1 MKKYDAVVIGAGN
14 GGLVAAIR
22 LLQGGAKTLLVEKH
36 NLPGGFA
43 TSFRRGR
50 FEFEASLHELND
62 FGAAD
67 NAGDVR
73 VLFDELGVTDKIEWL
88 QIPEAY
94 RVISREEKIDAT
106 MPFGVKEF
114 IDKMESYVPGS
125 RESMKKFFELAEEI
139 RAAQSYS
146 NSSNGKTDTKVMKTK
161 FANFVKCGSY
171 SVNEVLDALKMPKR
185 AKDILNAYWCYLG
198 AHCDDLSFVHYA
210 SMVLRYITR
219 GAAMPK
225 SRSHEISLA
234 MVERIRELGG
244 DVWFNT
250 EADKIKTE
258 KIVAE
263 SGEQEENQQKYRV
276 TGVVLNNGEVIET
289 RHVIANCSPHIVY
302 GKMIDN
308 VDERIV
314 KEINARKLAGRG
326 FTMFLG
332 LNKSADELGITNH
345 NYFLYDTMDT
355 VRQYEVMKRIDTNC
369 VQATVCLNRA
379 YPECSPPG
387 TCMMYFTTLYMS
399 DDWAKV
405 KPEDYFRVKDKVA
418 SMMIERFEKDT
429 GCRIRDSIEEISVA
443 TPMTYARYCGHPEGC
458 IYGYESQYWDGLMPR
473 LLMMAEDHKTR
484 GLRFAGGFSMR
495 LSGYSSAYFSG
506 DITGRQ
512 TVGDIKREG

>member
-36 NLPGGFA
+36 NIPGGFA

-62 FGAAD
+62 FGTPD

-73 VLFDELGVTDKIEWL
+73 VLFDQLGVTDKIEWL

-106 MPFGVKEF
+106 LPFGKQAF

-125 RESMKKFFELAEEI
+125 RKSMEKFFELAEEI
-139 RAAQSYS
+139 RAAQAYS
-146 NSSNGKTDTKVMKTK
+146 NSVNGQTDQKVMLSEY
-161 FANFVKCGSY
+161 ANFVRCGSY

-198 AHCDDLSFVHYA
+198 AHCDDLSFLHYS
-210 SMVLRYITR
+210 SMVIRYITK

-250 EADKIKTE
+250 EAVKISTG
-258 KIVAE
+258 ADGG
-263 SGEQEENQQKYRV
+263 GE
-276 TGVVLNNGEVIET
+276 GVVLKNGDEIQT

-302 GKMIDN
+302 GRMMDK

-314 KEINARKLAGRG
+314 KETNARKFAGRG

-355 VRQYEVMKRIDTNC
+355 VKQYDLMKTIESNS

-379 YPECSPPG
+379 YPECSPAG
-387 TCMMYFTTLYMS
+387 TSMMYFTTLYMS
-399 DDWAKV
+399 DDWANV
-405 KPEDYFRVKDKVA
+405 KPEDYFKVKDYVA
-418 SMMIERFEKDT
+418 NKMIERFEQDT
-429 GCRIRDSIEEISVA
+429 GCKIRDSIEEISVA
-443 TPMTYARYCGHPEGC
+443 TPMTYARYCGHPEGG

>member
-1 MKKYDAVVIGAGN
+1 MKKYDAVVIGGGN

-36 NLPGGFA
+36 NIPGGFA

-62 FGAAD
+62 FGTAD

-73 VLFDELGVTDKIEWL
+73 VLFDELGVTDKVEWL

-94 RVISREEKIDAT
+94 RVIAREEKIDAT
-106 MPFGVKEF
+106 MPFGKQAF

-125 RESMKKFFELAEEI
+125 RKSIEKFFALAEEI
-139 RAAQSYS
+139 RDAQAYS
-146 NSSNGKTDTKVMKTK
+146 NSVNGKTDQKVMLDKY
-161 FANFVKCGSY
+161 ANFVKCGSY
-171 SVNEVLDALKMPKR
+171 SVNEVLDAIKMPKK

-198 AHCDDLSFVHYA
+198 AHCDDLSFLHYA
-210 SMVLRYITR
+210 SMVLRYVTK

-250 EADKIKTE
+250 EAVKIITGKDGGVE
-258 KIVAE
+258 
-263 SGEQEENQQKYRV
+263 
-276 TGVVLNNGEVIET
+276 GVVLKNGEEIKT

-302 GKMIDN
+302 GRMIDN
-308 VDERIV
+308 VDERII
-314 KEINARKLAGRG
+314 KETNARKFAGRG

-332 LNKSADELGITNH
+332 LNKSADELGIENH

-355 VRQYEVMKRIDTNC
+355 VKQYDLMKKIESNS

-379 YPECSPPG
+379 YPDCSPAG
-387 TCMMYFTTLYMS
+387 TCMMYFTTLYMT
-399 DDWAKV
+399 DDWANV
-405 KPEDYFRVKDKVA
+405 KPEDYFKVKDFVA
-418 SMMIERFEKDT
+418 NKMIERFEQDT
-429 GCRIRDSIEEISVA
+429 GCNIRDSIEEISVA
-443 TPMTYARYCGHPEGC
+443 TPMTYARYCGHPEGG

>member
-36 NLPGGFA
+36 NIPGGFA

-62 FGAAD
+62 FGTPD

-73 VLFDELGVTDKIEWL
+73 VLFDQLGVTDKIEWL

-106 MPFGVKEF
+106 LPFGKQAF

-125 RESMKKFFELAEEI
+125 RKSMEKFFELAEEI
-139 RAAQSYS
+139 RAAQAYS
-146 NSSNGKTDTKVMKTK
+146 NSVNGQTDQKVMLSEY
-161 FANFVKCGSY
+161 ANFVRCGSY
-171 SVNEVLDALKMPKR
+171 SVNEVLDALKMPKK

-198 AHCDDLSFVHYA
+198 AHCDDLSFLHYS
-210 SMVLRYITR
+210 SMVIRYITK

-250 EADKIKTE
+250 EAVKIRTGADGGVE
-258 KIVAE
+258 
-263 SGEQEENQQKYRV
+263 
-276 TGVVLNNGEVIET
+276 GVVLKNGDEIQT

-302 GKMIDN
+302 GKMMDK

-314 KEINARKLAGRG
+314 KETNARKFAGRG

-355 VRQYEVMKRIDTNC
+355 VKQYDLMKTIESNS

-379 YPECSPPG
+379 YPECSPAG
-387 TCMMYFTTLYMS
+387 TSMMYFTTLYMS
-399 DDWAKV
+399 DDWANV
-405 KPEDYFRVKDKVA
+405 KPEDYFKVKDYVA
-418 SMMIERFEKDT
+418 NKMIERFEQDT
-429 GCRIRDSIEEISVA
+429 GCKIRDSIEEISVA
-443 TPMTYARYCGHPEGC
+443 TPMTYARYCGHPEGG